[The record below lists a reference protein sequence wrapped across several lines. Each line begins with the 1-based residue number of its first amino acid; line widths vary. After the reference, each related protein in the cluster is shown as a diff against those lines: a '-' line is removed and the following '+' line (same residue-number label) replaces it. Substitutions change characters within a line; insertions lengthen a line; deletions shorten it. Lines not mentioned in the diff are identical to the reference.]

1 MHTNVQVVWIISFII
16 SASPFL
22 IDSKSAKWNAS
33 IFDFKR
39 SGFGIWDFFQIF
51 ERAVMFQLKN
61 SNYKLDALLH
71 FEQNGNFRQKFL
83 EFSIFSRTLQKT
95 PSPSFKIF
103 NDFEHFWLK
112 ERKFTKF

>member
-39 SGFGIWDFFQIF
+39 SGFEIIEIF

-71 FEQNGNFRQKFL
+71 FEQNGNFCQKFL
-83 EFSIFSRTLQKT
+83 EFWTFSRTLQKT
-95 PSPSFKIF
+95 LSRSFKIL

-112 ERKFTKF
+112 ERKFTKS